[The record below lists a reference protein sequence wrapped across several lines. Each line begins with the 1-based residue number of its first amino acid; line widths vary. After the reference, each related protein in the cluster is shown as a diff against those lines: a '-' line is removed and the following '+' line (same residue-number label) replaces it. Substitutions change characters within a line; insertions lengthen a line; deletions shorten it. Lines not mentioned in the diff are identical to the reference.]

1 MRHMLSLSVM
11 IMVSGCAA
19 GPLNETGTFLPPR
32 HYQAMETAKLCCASY
47 GDIHY
52 AQLQRG
58 TETKAVISPDSPVF
72 EFDGRR
78 SFFAAFELPAGSNR
92 IFMVTTVPV
101 NMLWN
106 RAGHVMVPAVQFLD
120 DSYKQIEFV
129 QPRYEPDSRF
139 PRGSWAEAQ
148 VRVPNAARYAI
159 LLEGRNVDGIAWRDR
174 DQPSGSLFV
183 RSGPTG
189 NVSVLLLGG

>member
-1 MRHMLSLSVM
+1 MRHAILVFVVLTMASCST
-11 IMVSGCAA
+11 
-19 GPLNETGTFLPPR
+19 GPLNDPGTFLPPR
-32 HYQAMETAKLCCASY
+32 HYQALEIAKLCCAGY
-47 GDIHY
+47 RDIQY
-52 AQLQRG
+52 VKLQRG
-58 TETKAVISPDSPVF
+58 IETKTVISPDSPVF

-78 SFFAAFELPAGSNR
+78 SFFAAFELPTGSNR
-92 IFMVTTVPV
+92 IFLVTTVPV

-106 RAGHVMVPAVQFLD
+106 PAGHVIVPAVQFLD
-120 DSYKQIEFV
+120 DAHKPIELLE
-129 QPRYEPDSRF
+129 PRYEPNSRF

-159 LLEGRNVDGIAWRDR
+159 LLEDRNARGVAFRDR

-189 NVSVLLLGG
+189 QVSVLLLGG